1 VCGIDKYLIH
11 ECLNHT
17 DPEMKV
23 TDMYL
28 EKDFTRL
35 DAVNRIVIDRLKF
48 RFRTKVKKFK
58 VRKTKKK
65 KKITA
70 RKK

>member
-1 VCGIDKYLIH
+1 
-11 ECLNHT
+11 
-17 DPEMKV
+17 MKV